1 MLLFLYTSELED
13 FNLFFPF
20 QWICA
25 INNISRQI
33 YLTDNPEV
41 GACFHLSVHS
51 FNLPSHYS
59 SHGNVKY
66 MSKRAVLSCFHR
78 QLQSN

>member
-1 MLLFLYTSELED
+1 MLLFLYTSELEE
-13 FNLFFPF
+13 FNFIFPF

-41 GACFHLSVHS
+41 GACFHPSARSFQLAFPLSFTWQCKVR
-51 FNLPSHYS
+51 
-59 SHGNVKY
+59 V
-66 MSKRAVLSCFHR
+66 
-78 QLQSN
+78 

>member
-1 MLLFLYTSELED
+1 MSLFLYTSDLED
-13 FNLFFPF
+13 FNFIFPF

-41 GACFHLSVHS
+41 RACFHLSVCS
-51 FNLPSHYS
+51 FQLNFLIVLYMALS
-59 SHGNVKY
+59 STCVEEL
-66 MSKRAVLSCFHR
+66 LSLLF
-78 QLQSN
+78 S

>member
-1 MLLFLYTSELED
+1 MLLFLYTNELEE
-13 FNLFFPF
+13 FNFIFFPF

-51 FNLPSHYS
+51 F
-59 SHGNVKY
+59 
-66 MSKRAVLSCFHR
+66 
-78 QLQSN
+78 QLAFPLFFTWQCKVRV